1 VGPRSHDGW
10 RLLVLPAVSA
20 LAAGDHAPVHGLG
33 WTVSATLPMSTVTA
47 PAQAF
52 GNSLLLALGSAYLIL
67 LVVLG
72 YAVVITRRRA
82 GERAVVAVQAGRL
95 AALFAA
101 SPVGIIEGMP
111 DGTILAVNDALAEML
126 DYSADELLG
135 VQAGELA
142 DPSSAADVA
151 ETMGGVLD
159 GSVASYRAERVYR
172 KRSGAPV
179 PVLVSVVVLRGATG
193 TLDRMVA
200 FVSDLTGLRQAEVA
214 LRSSEERFR
223 RVFDEG
229 LIGRALTAE
238 TGVIIRANHALATC
252 LGCAAD
258 ELRGRQL
265 SSCFEAEEDRITIAE
280 VVASKSREMYAE
292 VPLRGSTGAQLW
304 GRVAVH
310 WVLEPNN
317 EWVLLAQF
325 EDVTARRIAEQRLRD
340 LALHDDL
347 TGLPNRRLLMERC
360 DQVFAVA
367 RTGRTGTSVT
377 ALFLDL
383 DGFKTVND
391 RVGHQVGDRVLSS
404 IAADLQGTLR
414 PADTLARVGGDE
426 FVVLLGT
433 DDGLEA
439 GRVVADRL
447 ADLVRRQIPCGEQT
461 LLPVSASIGIAHV
474 DLSVEPEIVPEQ
486 LLRRA
491 DAAMYRAKER
501 GRDRHEVFDSE
512 LLADTEARYELE
524 QAVRDG
530 LRHDRVSLVFQSVV
544 DIDSGAV
551 LGAEAL
557 MRLHDETGRLL
568 PTLPAIMAAE
578 QAGLASE
585 LGDRVME
592 LALDASHDWP
602 AHMTIA
608 VNVSARELTGNRFR
622 ERVEEA
628 LGRHDVDPTRLVLEV
643 TESSILQAGRAS
655 LGALQALRE
664 LGVRI
669 AIDDFGTAYATLQNL
684 TVLPVDVIKVDAS
697 FTAGL
702 DHDRTA
708 TAVVH
713 GILTMAEAM
722 EVPCIVEGIES
733 QSQHD
738 ALVGLGVHGQGWLWG
753 KPRGREVTPSV
764 PNQRAGPAP
773 TRVSRRGLPLAGR

>member
-1 VGPRSHDGW
+1 MPRCRCTG
-10 RLLVLPAVSA
+10 RPA
-20 LAAGDHAPVHGLG
+20 
-33 WTVSATLPMSTVTA
+33 
-47 PAQAF
+47 
-52 GNSLLLALGSAYLIL
+52 
-67 LVVLG
+67 
-72 YAVVITRRRA
+72 
-82 GERAVVAVQAGRL
+82 
-95 AALFAA
+95 
-101 SPVGIIEGMP
+101 
-111 DGTILAVNDALAEML
+111 
-126 DYSADELLG
+126 
-135 VQAGELA
+135 
-142 DPSSAADVA
+142 PSC
-151 ETMGGVLD
+151 
-159 GSVASYRAERVYR
+159 
-172 KRSGAPV
+172 GA
-179 PVLVSVVVLRGATG
+179 
-193 TLDRMVA
+193 
-200 FVSDLTGLRQAEVA
+200 
-214 LRSSEERFR
+214 
-223 RVFDEG
+223 
-229 LIGRALTAE
+229 
-238 TGVIIRANHALATC
+238 
-252 LGCAAD
+252 
-258 ELRGRQL
+258 
-265 SSCFEAEEDRITIAE
+265 
-280 VVASKSREMYAE
+280 
-292 VPLRGSTGAQLW
+292 
-304 GRVAVH
+304 RVAVH

-367 RTGRTGTSVT
+367 RTGRTGTFVT

-383 DGFKTVND
+383 DGFKAVND
-391 RVGHQVGDRVLSS
+391 RVGHQAGDRVLMS
-404 IAADLQGTLR
+404 IAADLLGTLR

-439 GRVVADRL
+439 GRLVADRL

-501 GRDRHEVFDSE
+501 GRDRQEVFDSE

-530 LRHDRVSLVFQSVV
+530 LRPRPDQPGVPVGRGHRLGRRSRGRGPHATARRDRPAAPHPARHHGR
-544 DIDSGAV
+544 GAGGPR
-551 LGAEAL
+551 LGA
-557 MRLHDETGRLL
+557 RRPRPGPRPGGCRT
-568 PTLPAIMAAE
+568 T
-578 QAGLASE
+578 
-585 LGDRVME
+585 
-592 LALDASHDWP
+592 WP

-628 LGRHDVDPTRLVLEV
+628 LERHDVDPTRLVLEV
-643 TESSILQAGRAS
+643 TESSILQAGRSS

-664 LGVRI
+664 RGVRI

-684 TVLPVDVIKVDAS
+684 TVLPVDVIKVDGS

-713 GILTMAEAM
+713 GILTMAGAM
-722 EVPCIVEGIES
+722 GVPCIVEGIET

-764 PNQRAGPAP
+764 PNQRTSRTPVGP
-773 TRVSRRGLPLAGR
+773 